1 MLPLAAEMVPESEP
15 PVPMLKAPAPV
26 SVRFSMAD
34 HVSPPLEPALAVA
47 LFNVHVLPPLCLSVS
62 LPAPP
67 ASVAVM
73 DGAPLKSKVSA
84 PAPPVTV
91 VVPLMVAVGVKV
103 PATCW
108 PKLTLIAV
116 DPETG

>member
-1 MLPLAAEMVPESEP
+1 MAPESEP

-26 SVRFSMAD
+26 SVRFSTAD
-34 HVSPPLEPALAVA
+34 QLSPPLEPALAVA

-67 ASVAVM
+67 ASVAGV
-73 DGAPLKSKVSA
+73 GGGPPQSKGSA

-91 VVPLMVAVGVKV
+91 VVSLMVAVGVKKAA
-103 PATCW
+103 P
-108 PKLTLIAV
+108 PLPQPPL
-116 DPETG
+116 